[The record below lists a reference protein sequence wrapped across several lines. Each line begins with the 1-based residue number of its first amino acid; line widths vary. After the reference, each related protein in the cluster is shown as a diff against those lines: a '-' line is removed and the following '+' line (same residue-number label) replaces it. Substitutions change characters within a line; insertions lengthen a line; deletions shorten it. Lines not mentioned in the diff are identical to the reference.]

1 MKKIIVVFTLLVSGL
16 SFAQQSFNDY
26 KYLIIPEKFEFLGE
40 NNKFNMNSLTRMMFE
55 KYGFEVYYPTDKMP
69 DELALDRCKAMYA
82 DVLNQSGLLT
92 TNLVIVLKDCSGKVL
107 FTSQKGTS
115 KEKSHQKAYYAA
127 LREAS
132 QSIAGLNYKYSGKET
147 ASSSSTS
154 KAVKNIPVAQQA
166 ATPVTVNNDNALFA
180 QPIANGYQLV
190 DGTPKIVLKI
200 YKTSQQDSYTAVSDS
215 KNGVVFKRGN
225 DWIFEYYQND
235 KLISEKLNIKF

>member
-1 MKKIIVVFTLLVSGL
+1 MRKIIVLLVMLFSGL
-16 SFAQQSFNDY
+16 GFAQSFNDY
-26 KYLIIPEKFEFLGE
+26 KYLIVPEKFEFLTE
-40 NNKFNMNSLTRMMFE
+40 NNKYNMNALTKMMFE
-55 KYGFEVYYPTDKMP
+55 KYGFQTYYPSQQLP

-82 DVLNQSGLLT
+82 DVINQSGLLST
-92 TNLVIVLKDCSGKVL
+92 TLVIVLKDCSGKVL

-115 KEKSHQKAYYAA
+115 KEKSYQKAYYAA

-132 QSIAGLNYKYSGKET
+132 QSIGELNYKYSGKET
-147 ASSSSTS
+147 GSSPT
-154 KAVKNIPVAQQA
+154 KVAQNIPAAQQA
-166 ATPVTVNNDNALFA
+166 ATPVTVNNDNVLFA
-180 QPIANGYQLV
+180 QPIVNGYQLV

>member
-1 MKKIIVVFTLLVSGL
+1 MLFSGL
-16 SFAQQSFNDY
+16 GFAQSFNDY
-26 KYLIIPEKFEFLGE
+26 KYLIVPEKFEFLSE
-40 NNKFNMNSLTRMMFE
+40 NNKFNMNALTKMMFE
-55 KYGFEVYYPTDKMP
+55 KYGFQVYYPGQQLP

-82 DVLNQSGLLT
+82 DVINQSGLLST
-92 TNLVIVLKDCSGKVL
+92 TLVIVLKDCSGKVL

-132 QSIAGLNYKYSGKET
+132 QSIGELNYKYSGKET
-147 ASSSSTS
+147 GSPST
-154 KAVKNIPVAQQA
+154 KAAQNIPAAQQA
-166 ATPVTVNNDNALFA
+166 ATPVTINNDNVLFA

>member
-1 MKKIIVVFTLLVSGL
+1 MKKIIIVFTLLFSGL
-16 SFAQQSFNDY
+16 GFAQQSFNDY
-26 KYLIIPEKFEFLGE
+26 KYLIVPEKFEFLGE

-82 DVLNQSGLLT
+82 DVLNQSGFLNT
-92 TNLVIVLKDCSGKVL
+92 SLVIVLKDCNGKVL
-107 FTSQKGTS
+107 FTSQKGTT

-132 QSIAGLNYKYSGKET
+132 ESIAGLNYKYSGKDT
-147 ASSSSTS
+147 NSSSAS
-154 KAVKNIPVAQQA
+154 KTVQNIPVAQQA
-166 ATPVTVNNDNALFA
+166 ATPVTVNNDDALFA

-190 DGTPKIVLKI
+190 DSTPKIVLKM